1 MQSAQVPFVRPLAHR
16 LFGGVCAAFALHYG
30 WSLPRVRIVTALL
43 ILCTGIGAFAYL
55 AAWFVIPREAYPSP
69 SKST

>member
-1 MQSAQVPFVRPLAHR
+1 MQNTQAPLIRPLTHR

-30 WSLPRVRIVTALL
+30 WSLTRVRIVTALL

-55 AAWFVIPREAYPSP
+55 AAWFVIPRGAYPSA